1 MCCGSDNGGFVK
13 FGKCHVK
20 KPKKKEQNTMNSH
33 LSPPLS
39 TPFLVDSGLKKTAK
53 AMSKESKDTHIYVY
67 MYARK
72 MNTCNIIK

>member
-1 MCCGSDNGGFVK
+1 MSCQT
-13 FGKCHVK
+13 
-20 KPKKKEQNTMNSH
+20 PKKKEQNTMNSQ

-67 MYARK
+67 MYEG
-72 MNTCNIIK
+72 NNITIVL